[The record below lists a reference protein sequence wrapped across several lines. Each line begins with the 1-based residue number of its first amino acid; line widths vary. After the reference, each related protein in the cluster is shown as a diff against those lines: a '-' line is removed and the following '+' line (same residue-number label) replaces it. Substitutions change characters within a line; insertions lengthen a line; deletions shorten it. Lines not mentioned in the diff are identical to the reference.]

1 MWGWM
6 WPKNKQ
12 KDTISIW
19 LLLKLSDIPVIF
31 DNFVSFRTHLLTKT
45 LFQIYEGQET
55 REIWESFLFF
65 ESGHNVTLLKVRRS
79 FILEQGTLSVDWKLG
94 RTLILLTTN
103 FPLISWWNGM
113 NRPWNHLST
122 ELKENKWWGFD
133 LERDTA
139 QFDSAGA

>member
-31 DNFVSFRTHLLTKT
+31 DNFVSFRMHLLTKT

-55 REIWESFLFF
+55 REIWESFLY
-65 ESGHNVTLLKVRRS
+65 VKVDTMWHYWKLGGAS
-79 FILEQGTLSVDWKLG
+79 SILEQGTLSVDWKLG
-94 RTLILLTTN
+94 RALVLLTKK
-103 FPLISWWNGM
+103 LISWWIGM
-113 NRPWNHLST
+113 NRPRNHLFN
-122 ELKENKWWGFD
+122 ELKENKWWGID
-133 LERDTA
+133 LEKDTA